1 MAQKITEKL
10 GQAMAVGTCPLPTKS
25 GACTFCNDQ
34 CVGME
39 MRKGKQQIEVEKKQW
54 CGLPIHHFFLLTRR
68 KGVESREGTLVV
80 QVHKCSSSY
89 NLFHLIKYAAPSK

>member
-1 MAQKITEKL
+1 
-10 GQAMAVGTCPLPTKS
+10 MAVGTCPLPTKS

-54 CGLPIHHFFLLTRR
+54 WGLPIHHFFF
-68 KGVESREGTLVV
+68 SREGKVWN
-80 QVHKCSSSY
+80 HERGY
-89 NLFHLIKYAAPSK
+89 